1 MIIPKNIEIKEDGLL
16 IDWTN
21 GKSHIF
27 PFLYLRLQCPCA
39 HCVEE
44 MTGRPLLDVSTVPG
58 DITILEYSL
67 VGKYAL
73 QFLWSNADPCSTSGI
88 YPFEMLLKLAELDK
102 TIKHLS

>member
-39 HCVEE
+39 
-44 MTGRPLLDVSTVPG
+44 
-58 DITILEYSL
+58 
-67 VGKYAL
+67 
-73 QFLWSNADPCSTSGI
+73 Q
-88 YPFEMLLKLAELDK
+88 
-102 TIKHLS
+102 